1 MAQTQDLENNL
12 AFTKKIGEQEVIKDP
27 IGLRVLQIFV
37 QGRGLKNLDQ
47 GRDKS
52 DSQVTMKMKWQPD
65 QTTWTEVD
73 HTEVVVDNLNPNYE
87 HHFDIVYNFGQ

>member
-1 MAQTQDLENNL
+1 MD
-12 AFTKKIGEQEVIKDP
+12 K
-27 IGLRVLQIFV
+27 
-37 QGRGLKNLDQ
+37 

-73 HTEVVVDNLNPNYE
+73 HTEVVVDNLDPNYE